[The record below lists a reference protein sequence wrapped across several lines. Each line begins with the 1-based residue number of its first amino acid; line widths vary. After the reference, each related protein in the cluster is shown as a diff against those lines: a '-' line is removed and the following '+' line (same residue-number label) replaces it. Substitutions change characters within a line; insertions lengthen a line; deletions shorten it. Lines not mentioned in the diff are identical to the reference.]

1 MGQGGIVQVGRATA
15 RLERGSLSVDVLLV
29 QIRSLIVDLLQV
41 TGMDYEE
48 AVAVMPRIPEEL
60 PGSRSNPRCHFG
72 STRQN

>member
-1 MGQGGIVQVGRATA
+1 VGRATA

-60 PGSRSNPRCHFG
+60 PGS
-72 STRQN
+72 